1 MKTPAKTKSEYRQ
14 QREKN
19 NVAVRRSR
27 EKSKQKIQ
35 ETKERVDAL
44 KKQNVELTNQI
55 ELLNRELSFLKELFN
70 AKFSNKDTR
79 TCKELK
85 EASTCSEDDN
95 ELLNDLATIDNLFS
109 LTPLLSSGF
118 SR

>member
-1 MKTPAKTKSEYRQ
+1 MKTAAKTTLEYRQ

-35 ETKERVDAL
+35 ETKERVDSL

-70 AKFSNKDTR
+70 AKFSTKDTHK
-79 TCKELK
+79 CKELK
-85 EASTCSEDDN
+85 ENPICSADDD

-109 LTPLLSSGF
+109 LTPLVS
-118 SR
+118 

>member
-1 MKTPAKTKSEYRQ
+1 MKTAAKTTLEYRQ

-35 ETKERVDAL
+35 ETKDRVDSL
-44 KKQNVELTNQI
+44 KKQNTELTNQI

-70 AKFSNKDTR
+70 AKFTTNDTHK
-79 TCKELK
+79 CKELK
-85 EASTCSEDDN
+85 EVSACSTSDD

-109 LTPLLSSGF
+109 ITPLVS
-118 SR
+118 